1 MRTSR
6 NARPG
11 RRVLPVL
18 GLTLALMLSAC
29 GQEGASST
37 SDASEEGSSSP
48 RAGSERLL
56 VAAETGMERAASF
69 GFDAAGFYTEDAME
83 DFRTQMSDSL
93 QEGEA
98 DADIQPAS
106 CAEPL
111 IAVDWAPLLLD
122 TEAVRVDFGSETFT
136 GTGSLEIAEVD
147 GAEASE
153 RVDEHM
159 DHVATLVESCAEV
172 TMTQMETSYDLT
184 LQGVELEELE
194 PAGDDGQ
201 GTSAYSR
208 TRSLAGAEEDGTI
221 AAQILFTRRDDDVVM
236 VSFIGEPAATS
247 AEFTAMAE
255 SITDET
261 LEGLED

>member
-1 MRTSR
+1 MRPSR
-6 NARPG
+6 NARPA
-11 RRVLPVL
+11 RPVLPVL
-18 GLTLALMLSAC
+18 GLTLALVLSAC
-29 GQEGASST
+29 GQEGAGST
-37 SDASEEGSSSP
+37 SDTSDTSEEGSSSP

-147 GAEASE
+147 GAEAV
-153 RVDEHM
+153 R
-159 DHVATLVESCAEV
+159 
-172 TMTQMETSYDLT
+172 
-184 LQGVELEELE
+184 
-194 PAGDDGQ
+194 
-201 GTSAYSR
+201 
-208 TRSLAGAEEDGTI
+208 
-221 AAQILFTRRDDDVVM
+221 
-236 VSFIGEPAATS
+236 
-247 AEFTAMAE
+247 
-255 SITDET
+255 
-261 LEGLED
+261 